1 MSKELKERVEQ
12 LEGAVS
18 ELGNRQNALGGAST
32 GAEDPSKV
40 ARIETLEKQ
49 VADQQEEINSLSD
62 RIGALEDD
70 SEPTEDDEDES
81 DSEPPEPLEKGDEE
95 T

>member
-1 MSKELKERVEQ
+1 MSKELKERVE
-12 LEGAVS
+12 A
-18 ELGNRQNALGGAST
+18 
-32 GAEDPSKV
+32 
-40 ARIETLEKQ
+40 LEKQ
-49 VADQQEEINSLSD
+49 VADQQTHLNDLDD
-62 RIGALEDD
+62 RLGVLEDD